1 MLLKWTCLV
10 ELPAALALQASRWGW
25 LPAANVVG
33 SSRHKPSHCKSWKEF
48 IVRELGLREWPKTC
62 VVRGC
67 ENAAVVGAH
76 VWTRARDDGDVEPAR
91 AYWWE
96 AVTARP
102 GEAYDLA
109 GTSYDDRTA
118 DDPPERIALVPMC
131 DRCNRRLD
139 FRYARDRSAGPGR
152 DQGLYPFEIPRY
164 PRFASFEV
172 TPDLREL
179 YYDRWLAC
187 GAWRD
192 GRCVGPSAVHFRRKV
207 TAHAGEAYAKE
218 L

>member
-1 MLLKWTCLV
+1 M
-10 ELPAALALQASRWGW
+10 
-25 LPAANVVG
+25 
-33 SSRHKPSHCKSWKEF
+33 
-48 IVRELGLREWPKTC
+48 RELGLREWPKTC

-118 DDPPERIALVPMC
+118 DDPPERIFWPRHRYEDCDSRRVRNLTATPRSKTSVCFGDLLALEYGCM
-131 DRCNRRLD
+131 
-139 FRYARDRSAGPGR
+139 
-152 DQGLYPFEIPRY
+152 
-164 PRFASFEV
+164 
-172 TPDLREL
+172 
-179 YYDRWLAC
+179 
-187 GAWRD
+187 
-192 GRCVGPSAVHFRRKV
+192 
-207 TAHAGEAYAKE
+207 
-218 L
+218 